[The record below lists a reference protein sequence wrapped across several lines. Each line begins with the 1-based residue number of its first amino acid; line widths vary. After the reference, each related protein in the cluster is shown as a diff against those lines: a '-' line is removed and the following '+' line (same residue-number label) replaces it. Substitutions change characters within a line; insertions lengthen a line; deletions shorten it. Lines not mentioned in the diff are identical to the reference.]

1 MAGRFGVDLYD
12 AKGDQGQSIRGMFQL
27 LVELSGDNGELPAVH
42 DGPYAR
48 IPFARE
54 IVEVLEIGCTAY
66 KDLTYQPILA
76 NAYRYLYGKEERSGL
91 EAVLYGEGERKE
103 LHSTSTARV
112 SILLPDSGF
121 AVLRHPGNPL
131 SVLADFGEHGGSH
144 GHYDK
149 LHITIMHRLGEVA
162 PELGMVPY
170 GSILRKEWYAETASH
185 NTVTIGGCSQA
196 AHTGSCREFRQE
208 SDDTYLWI
216 RSDGAYEGAVLDRHL
231 LLTDGWLLDWFHV
244 EQTTDRKQDQE
255 VDLWLHPTGDLLL
268 PVESRRIRKDSPAVL
283 GQEAGYGSVEVLS
296 VLQNESDC
304 ALSARWSSRYDQ
316 VGHAAEYEVSA
327 CTLLAPG
334 SILHEIRTPGVA
346 EDPSS
351 LIRGIMLRHRGPSVD
366 FITVYRAGHES
377 AALKLVSQ
385 AGEEVRIQIE
395 TNGQRVVYCLNP
407 KRD

>member
-1 MAGRFGVDLYD
+1 M
-12 AKGDQGQSIRGMFQL
+12 
-27 LVELSGDNGELPAVH
+27 LS
-42 DGPYAR
+42 R
-48 IPFARE
+48 QR
-54 IVEVLEIGCTAY
+54 
-66 KDLTYQPILA
+66 
-76 NAYRYLYGKEERSGL
+76 
-91 EAVLYGEGERKE
+91 
-103 LHSTSTARV
+103 
-112 SILLPDSGF
+112 
-121 AVLRHPGNPL
+121 
-131 SVLADFGEHGGSH
+131 
-144 GHYDK
+144 
-149 LHITIMHRLGEVA
+149 
-162 PELGMVPY
+162 
-170 GSILRKEWYAETASH
+170 
-185 NTVTIGGCSQA
+185 
-196 AHTGSCREFRQE
+196 TGSRIRRWTYGYIRQE
-208 SDDTYLWI
+208 ICYS
-216 RSDGAYEGAVLDRHL
+216 A
-231 LLTDGWLLDWFHV
+231 
-244 EQTTDRKQDQE
+244 
-255 VDLWLHPTGDLLL
+255 
-268 PVESRRIRKDSPAVL
+268 VESRRIRKDSPAVL

-366 FITVYRAGHES
+366 FITVYRAYYES